1 MGVLWLN
8 KWCFDGVSRL
18 FSVVFWKYLDAIL
31 MKFMGISSVFCFK
44 SGSTGFLGLMMIDF
58 EYISMVFKY
67 SFIDFIHV
75 STVFWLCCEGISS
88 VFVSTIVDDA
98 CVYMVRYLFGVPF
111 FFQEV
116 FQGCLMGVT
125 RLPCCTRLKYY
136 KKLCLLL
143 LLLVLYL
150 SFNQLPSSVEFSN
163 FPLIFLPNQ
172 YFYSFSCPWHHFVFQ
187 QYLPPVY

>member
-1 MGVLWLN
+1 
-8 KWCFDGVSRL
+8 
-18 FSVVFWKYLDAIL
+18 
-31 MKFMGISSVFCFK
+31 MGISSVFCFK
-44 SGSTGFLGLMMIDF
+44 SGSTGFLGLIDF

-67 SFIDFIHV
+67 SFIYFIHV

-172 YFYSFSCPWHHFVFQ
+172 YFYSFLLPLTPLCFPAVFTTSLLVFSVFLWSSLTKW
-187 QYLPPVY
+187 YVCHSVPLR